1 MRIRLLLAF
10 FLFPFCAF
18 AQDYFPVKGQV
29 VNSRGEAVEYVQVGA
44 PGLQIGTIS
53 SPDGQFE
60 ISVPECTLEFFHVSY
75 KPASYEVTGPAADVV
90 IVLEDEELP
99 PAVFIGGDTK
109 AKYLLKP
116 GSKLSAGVV
125 SFSLQSGKSQGRE
138 LGSVAIARKPFQVK
152 DILLSVHSNHIP
164 GCVSAINIYRIDK
177 AADKTET
184 FLNVLHKP
192 MYFDVEVSDKPQ
204 NIVVRPEET
213 LLLEPGKYFI
223 AFQIVDC
230 DQEALRAFLQ
240 SPNEER
246 KFWEMTMD
254 FIIHFK
260 SSYLREA
267 ALGEMQH
274 LPINI
279 GISVRGLE
287 YQ

>member
-10 FLFPFCAF
+10 FLFPVCLF
-18 AQDYFPVKGQV
+18 AQDAFTINGKI
-29 VNSRGEAVEYVQVGA
+29 VNSRGEAVEYVQVGV

-75 KPASYEVTGPAADVV
+75 KPASLSVTGATSDVV

-99 PAVFIGGDTK
+99 PAVFVGGNTK
-109 AKYLLKP
+109 AKYLLRP
-116 GSKLSAGVV
+116 GSKLPGSVV
-125 SFSLQSGKSQGRE
+125 SFSLQEGRPKGRE

-152 DILLSVHSNHIP
+152 DILLSVRSNHIP

-177 AADKTET
+177 ADSKTET
-184 FLNVLHKP
+184 FVNVLHKP

-213 LLLEPGKYFI
+213 LLLEPGRYFI

-230 DQEALRAFLQ
+230 NQEALQAFMAK
-240 SPNEER
+240 PKEER
-246 KFWEMTMD
+246 QFWEMTMD
-254 FIIHFK
+254 FTLHFK

-287 YQ
+287 FQ

>member
-10 FLFPFCAF
+10 FLFPVCLF
-18 AQDYFPVKGQV
+18 AQDAFTINGKI
-29 VNSRGEAVEYVQVGA
+29 VNSSGEAVEYVQVGA
-44 PGLQIGTIS
+44 PEFQIGTIS
-53 SPDGQFE
+53 SPEGEFE
-60 ISVPECTLEFFHVSY
+60 ISVPAGKLEFFHVSY
-75 KPASYEVTGPAADVV
+75 KPASYEVTGPASDVV

-99 PAVFIGGDTK
+99 PAVFIGGDSK

-125 SFSLQSGKSQGRE
+125 SFSLQDGKSQGRE

-152 DILLSVHSNHIP
+152 DILLSVRSNHIP

-177 AADKTET
+177 ADSKTET
-184 FLNVLHKP
+184 FVNVLHKP

-213 LLLEPGKYFI
+213 LLLEPGRYFI

-230 DQEALRAFLQ
+230 NQEALQAFMAK
-240 SPNEER
+240 PKEER
-246 KFWEMTMD
+246 QFWEMTMD
-254 FIIHFK
+254 FTLHFK

-287 YQ
+287 FQ